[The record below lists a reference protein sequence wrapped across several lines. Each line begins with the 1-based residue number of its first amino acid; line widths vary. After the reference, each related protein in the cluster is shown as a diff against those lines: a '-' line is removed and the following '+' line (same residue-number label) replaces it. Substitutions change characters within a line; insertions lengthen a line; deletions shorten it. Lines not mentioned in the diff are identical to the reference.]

1 MMSGS
6 FICYVS
12 FHGYEVDGDDDNDG
26 GTDTSDSFCEREG
39 VRVDRLSSEY
49 KIIWKLWLLQEPNY
63 HHQSKR

>member
-1 MMSGS
+1 MSGS

-49 KIIWKLWLLQEPNY
+49 KII
-63 HHQSKR
+63 